1 MSRIRGF
8 DLVTIGVVSLVGI
21 YTGARFFE
29 PIVLGQL
36 EKDGHLRKDV
46 AVPKYDED
54 GNLVVPQGT
63 FAGATAPA
71 NISTATGTTTST
83 STPNPGNLGNLGN
96 SGTPGDSTWH
106 VHYKRGH
113 GLQLPPPLYI
123 LRTIWWGY
131 IALPVFSLYGFCKW
145 IFTWP
150 QRNWVY
156 ITWHWTYNSMPY
168 THTPTPI
175 HPLLL

>member
-8 DLVTIGVVSLVGI
+8 DLVTIGVLSLVGI

-71 NISTATGTTTST
+71 NISTGTGTTTST

-96 SGTPGDSTWH
+96 SGTPGDST
-106 VHYKRGH
+106 
-113 GLQLPPPLYI
+113 
-123 LRTIWWGY
+123 
-131 IALPVFSLYGFCKW
+131 
-145 IFTWP
+145 
-150 QRNWVY
+150 
-156 ITWHWTYNSMPY
+156 
-168 THTPTPI
+168 
-175 HPLLL
+175 